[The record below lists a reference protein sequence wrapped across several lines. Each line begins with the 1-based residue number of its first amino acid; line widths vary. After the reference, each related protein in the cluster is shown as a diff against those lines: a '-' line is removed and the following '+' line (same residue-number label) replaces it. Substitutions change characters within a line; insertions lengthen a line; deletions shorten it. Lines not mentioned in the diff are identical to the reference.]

1 VTVVGLHN
9 QIKQDKTPSVVNI
22 YSCHT
27 HSFGYLIPWSYIRQ
41 KETILGMAKPSPTH
55 AGDQL
60 LVSLGAAIRSSR
72 LELGLS
78 QEALALATELDRSY
92 VGGIERGEH
101 NIGLISLGKIC
112 TALHKKPSDILKSSG
127 N

>member
-1 VTVVGLHN
+1 
-9 QIKQDKTPSVVNI
+9 
-22 YSCHT
+22 
-27 HSFGYLIPWSYIRQ
+27 
-41 KETILGMAKPSPTH
+41 MAKPSPTH

-60 LVSLGAAIRSSR
+60 LVSLGAAIRTSR

-101 NIGLISLGKIC
+101 NIGLISLGRIC
-112 TALHKKPSDILKSSG
+112 AALNLKPSDIMKSSG